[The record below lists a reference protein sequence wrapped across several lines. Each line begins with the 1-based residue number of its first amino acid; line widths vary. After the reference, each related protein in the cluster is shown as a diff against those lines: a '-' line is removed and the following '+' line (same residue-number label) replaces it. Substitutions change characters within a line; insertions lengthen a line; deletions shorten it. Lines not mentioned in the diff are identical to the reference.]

1 MSKGHDLSPGI
12 LIGISDLWPDF
23 SSVAASA
30 TYMIVIV
37 FLQYRYNGD
46 SFKTIPRYND
56 AILPVPRYIVIS
68 GFPCMTTMAAS

>member
-1 MSKGHDLSPGI
+1 MLKGHDLSPGI

-56 AILPVPRYIVIS
+56 AILPVPWYIVIS
-68 GFPCMTTMAAS
+68 GYHCITTMAAS

>member
-12 LIGISDLWPDF
+12 SIGIFDLWPYF

-30 TYMIVIV
+30 TIIAIV
-37 FLQYRYNGD
+37 FLQCRYNGD

-56 AILPVPRYIVIS
+56 AILPVTWCIV
-68 GFPCMTTMAAS
+68 TL